1 MATFFDK
8 QSGKAERTAEQIEHK
23 KQLLAEKV
31 KQMNA
36 ICKELVEAGV
46 LELSENELDKV
57 NGGLPLFG
65 PLSDSDRIDLSYQ
78 RLFTPDGQFTEFWY
92 HLVDGTTMDLWK

>member
-57 NGGLPLFG
+57 NGGLPLFC
-65 PLSDSDRIDLSYQ
+65 SSQ
-78 RLFTPDGQFTEFWY
+78 RLRSHRF
-92 HLVDGTTMDLWK
+92 VISTTFYA